1 MKCGKLGKSQFDADT
16 YVWPS
21 DEKSSHICVLDNK
34 KPIQRSTIVH
44 FSNHEGANT
53 RLNFLF
59 ENFNQNWSSSISANL
74 FSVSSV
80 IHPKP
85 SVFPP
90 SRLPTL
96 TKLSIKGLA
105 SFERN
110 YFYTAKTD
118 LTYRDLP
125 LKSQKGATNLRHLVV
140 YHFIFL
146 RDRRKICWK
155 TSLMRRFACY
165 LLSSE
170 VSLFCF
176 FLKLSQWIH
185 YTPRIVKSYDP
196 IIIS

>member
-96 TKLSIKGLA
+96 KKIIDSRPCFFWRKLFLYSKDRSYVSWPAAQKPKRGDEFAPFGGLPFYFLA
-105 SFERN
+105 WQAKNLLKNFLDEKVCMLSPWQRSF
-110 YFYTAKTD
+110 
-118 LTYRDLP
+118 
-125 LKSQKGATNLRHLVV
+125 LV
-140 YHFIFL
+140 L
-146 RDRRKICWK
+146 
-155 TSLMRRFACY
+155 
-165 LLSSE
+165 
-170 VSLFCF
+170 F
-176 FLKLSQWIH
+176 FLKLSRWIH

>member
-1 MKCGKLGKSQFDADT
+1 M
-16 YVWPS
+16 
-21 DEKSSHICVLDNK
+21 LDNK
-34 KPIQRSTIVH
+34 KPIQHSTIVH

-53 RLNFLF
+53 GLNFLF
-59 ENFNQNWSSSISANL
+59 ENFNQNWPSSISANL
-74 FSVSSV
+74 FSVSV

-96 TKLSIKGLA
+96 KKKLSIQGLA
-105 SFERN
+105 SFEGN
-110 YFYTAKTD
+110 YLYTAKTD

-125 LKSQKGATNLRHLVV
+125 LKSQKEATDLRHLVV

-146 RDRRKICWK
+146 RDRQKICFLDEKVCMPSPWQR
-155 TSLMRRFACY
+155 SFLV
-165 LLSSE
+165 L
-170 VSLFCF
+170 F
-176 FLKLSQWIH
+176 FLKLSRWIH